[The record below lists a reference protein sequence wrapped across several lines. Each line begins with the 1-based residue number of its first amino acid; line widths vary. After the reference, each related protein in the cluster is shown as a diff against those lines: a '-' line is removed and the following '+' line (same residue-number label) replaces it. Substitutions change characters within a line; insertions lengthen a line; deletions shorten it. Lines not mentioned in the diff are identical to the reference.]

1 MGHIGW
7 IWNGARNYVRK
18 YENDC
23 FISPIKNNFSQKYY
37 EPKPKINIYSKNN
50 FLLVVEEELNWF
62 NGLLKRTY
70 FYKYLKIWVVV
81 NNQVAE

>member
-1 MGHIGW
+1 MEREIMS
-7 IWNGARNYVRK
+7 
-18 YENDC
+18 ENMKMTVLLAQLK
-23 FISPIKNNFSQKYY
+23 IILAKKYY

-81 NNQVAE
+81 NNQVAK